1 MYVLN
6 VMKHFDPE
14 KVYKCNHF
22 IKGYLVYTKHLS
34 VLGQSEE
41 GHWLFAR
48 TDVLKEALETM
59 PLYLKMVDNLNA

>member
-22 IKGYLVYTKHLS
+22 IKTHLIYSCHLS
-34 VLGQSEE
+34 VLGQAED
-41 GHWLFAR
+41 GNWLFSR
-48 TDVLKEALETM
+48 TEKLKEALDKM
-59 PLYLKMVDNLNA
+59 PFYLKMIDNLN